1 MTLHL
6 PEQLEK
12 RIEAVAQARGV
23 PADALITEVIENFL
37 STQPRRNSKGFV
49 IPSFAGSVESQDSSW
64 IDDHEDFLWK
74 DNSNQCG

>member
-12 RIEAVAQARGV
+12 RIEAIAQARGV
-23 PADALITEVIENFL
+23 PANALIEEVIENFL
-37 STQPRRNSKGFV
+37 SQQPRRNSKGFV

-64 IDDHEDFLWK
+64 IDDHEELLWK
-74 DNSNQCG
+74 DNGDHR